1 MINGGMRKLI
11 VTLILFLVYSDLF
24 AFTNNDS
31 VSIPFLDYARSKE
44 YTIADISVTGV
55 KYLQPSH
62 LISISGLAKGM
73 TIKIPGP
80 ELSDAIR
87 KYWKHGLFSD
97 VKILVTKIEGDQ
109 AFLEIQL
116 REQPRM
122 NQLEISGI
130 NKSEQEDINE
140 KINLKRGTQITEDIL
155 NSTSTII
162 KRHFREKGFLN
173 VGTDLKY
180 EDDTANQNM
189 VNLYIRVNKSNRV
202 KIDEIIFVGNEDFTA
217 RRLRRTM
224 KKTKQIDLN
233 IFKGSK
239 LNDLDYKEDKKK
251 LVEFYNENGYR
262 DAKILDEKITN
273 LNAKRIKLELT
284 LNEGNQYHIRSLNW
298 IGNTKYETDYLNTVL
313 GMKPG
318 EIYDQ
323 KLLNERIS
331 SDEDAVTSVYMDN
344 GYLFFSINPVESRV
358 ENDSVDLEMRIYEG
372 KQATLSDILIT
383 GNTKTNEHVVRREL
397 YTRPGE
403 LFSRSDII
411 RSVRELAALGHF
423 NPETISPNP
432 LPNPA
437 DGSVDIEYSLE
448 ERAND
453 QLELSGGWG
462 GSYGFMGT
470 VGIRF
475 SNFSMR
481 NFFNDKAWRPVPSG
495 DGQTLQIRA
504 QSTGKRFQSYNIS
517 FIEPWFGGKKPNS
530 FSLSV
535 FYSKS
540 RYSSNSSSS
549 YSTYEYNTYNE
560 NDPYIITIGTSAGIG
575 KRLKWPDD
583 YFTLYNEVSYQQY
596 RLHNYFMDVVRE
608 GNYNLFSLKT
618 VLARSSQDQMIFP
631 RRGSSLSLSL
641 RITPPYSL
649 FSDRNFAN
657 IEPEERY
664 KNVEFHKWD
673 FSGSW
678 YNTLIQN
685 LVLALHAE
693 FGYLGHFNK
702 DIGAAIFER
711 YEVGGSGLAGYDI
724 TGTDIIALRGY
735 EDGGSVSNLGQNS
748 SGYSNLGA
756 NLYNR
761 FFAEIRY
768 PFSLNP
774 SATIYGLAFIE
785 GGNAWLEWKD
795 FNPLAVK
802 RAAGIGVRAFL
813 PMFGMLGVDWAYGF
827 DPSNAVP
834 GEKSGPQWHFFLGQQ
849 F

>member
-1 MINGGMRKLI
+1 MRKLLVSI
-11 VTLILFLVYSDLF
+11 ALILVFSNIYALYDS
-24 AFTNNDS
+24 DS
-31 VSIPFLDYARSKE
+31 VDIPFADYSRTKE
-44 YTIADISVTGV
+44 YIIADIAVTGV
-55 KYLQPSH
+55 RYLQPAH
-62 LISISGLAKGM
+62 LITISGLSKGM
-73 TIKIPGP
+73 KIKIPGP
-80 ELSDAIR
+80 EISAAVK

-97 VKILVTKIEGDQ
+97 VKLIVTKIEDNQ
-109 AFLEIQL
+109 AYIEIQL

-122 NQLEISGI
+122 NKLEISGI
-130 NKSEQEDINE
+130 NKTEQDDINE

-155 NSTSTII
+155 NNTSTII

-180 EDDTANQNM
+180 EDDTANVNM

-202 KIDEIIFVGNEDFTA
+202 KIDEIDFKGNEDFTDK
-217 RRLRRTM
+217 RLRRVM

-239 LNDLDYKEDKKK
+239 LNDEDYKEDKKK
-251 LVEFYNENGYR
+251 LIEFFNAHGYR
-262 DAKILDEKITN
+262 DAKILDEKITD
-273 LNAKRIKLELT
+273 LNAKRIKIEISLI
-284 LNEGNQYHIRSLNW
+284 EGNQYYIRNINW
-298 IGNTKYETDYLNTVL
+298 IGNTKYSTEYLNLVL

-318 EIYDQ
+318 DLYDQ

-344 GYLFFSINPVESRV
+344 GYLFFNINPVEAEV
-358 ENDSVDLEMRIYEG
+358 EDDSVDLEMRIYEG
-372 KQATLSDILIT
+372 KQATLNDIIIS

-432 LPNPA
+432 LPNPS
-437 DGSVDIEYSLE
+437 DGTVDIEYGLE

-462 GSYGFMGT
+462 GAYGFMGT

-481 NFFNDKAWRPVPSG
+481 NFFNGKAWRPVPSG

-504 QSTGKRFQSYNIS
+504 QSTGKRYQGYNLS

-530 FSLSV
+530 FSFSV

-540 RYSSNSSSS
+540 RTSTNYSSY
-549 YSTYEYNTYNE
+549 YSNDYNTFNE
-560 NDPYIITIGTSAGIG
+560 NDPSLKIVGTSAGLG
-575 KRLKWPDD
+575 RRLKWPDD
-583 YFTLYNEVSYQQY
+583 YFSLYNELAYQQY
-596 RLHNYFMDVVRE
+596 ILHEYRYMSPSN
-608 GNYNLFSLKT
+608 GNYNLFSFKT
-618 VLARSSQDQMIFP
+618 VLSRSSQDQMIFP

-641 RITPPYSL
+641 RLTPPYSL

-657 IEPEERY
+657 LDDEEKY
-664 KNVEFHKWD
+664 KNIEFHKWD
-673 FSGSW
+673 FQGSW
-678 YNTLIQN
+678 YNSLIQN

-693 FGYLGHFNK
+693 FGYLGHYND

-711 YEVGGSGLAGYDI
+711 YEVGGSGLAGYEL
-724 TGTDIIALRGY
+724 TGNDVIALRGY
-735 EDGGSVSNLGQNS
+735 DDGTLTPAS
-748 SGYSNLGA
+748 LGA

-761 FFAEIRY
+761 FYAELRY

-774 SATIYGLAFIE
+774 SATIYGLTFIE
-785 GGNAWLEWKD
+785 GGNAWMEWSE
-795 FNPLAVK
+795 FNPLSIK

-827 DPSNAVP
+827 DPSNTVP
-834 GEKSGPQWHFFLGQQ
+834 NEISGPQWHFFLGQQ

>member
-1 MINGGMRKLI
+1 MINSGMRKLI
-11 VTLILFLVYSDLF
+11 VSLVLILLFSNIFAVDNSDS
-24 AFTNNDS
+24 AT
-31 VSIPFLDYARSKE
+31 IPFVDYSRSKE
-44 YTIADISVTGV
+44 YIIADITVTGV
-55 KYLQPSH
+55 RYLQPAH
-62 LISISGLAKGM
+62 LISISGLSKGM
-73 TIKIPGP
+73 KIKIPGP
-80 ELSDAIR
+80 EISEAVR

-97 VKILVTKIEGDQ
+97 VKILVTKIEDDQ
-109 AFLEIQL
+109 ASIEIQL
-116 REQPRM
+116 RELPRM
-122 NQLEISGI
+122 NLLEISGI
-130 NKSEQEDINE
+130 NKTEQDDINE

-155 NSTSTII
+155 NTTSTII

-180 EDDTANQNM
+180 EDDTANVNM
-189 VNLYIRVNKSNRV
+189 VNLYIRINKSNRV
-202 KIDEIIFVGNEDFTA
+202 KIDEIDFKGNEDYTDK
-217 RRLRRTM
+217 RLRRVM

-239 LNDLDYKEDKKK
+239 LNDEDYKEDKKK
-251 LVEFYNENGYR
+251 LIEFYNAHGYR
-262 DAKILDEKITN
+262 DAKLLNEKITP

-284 LNEGNQYHIRSLNW
+284 LTEGNQYYIRSINW
-298 IGNTKYETDYLNTVL
+298 IGNTKYPTEYLNAVL
-313 GMKPG
+313 AMKPG
-318 EIYDQ
+318 DLYDQ

-344 GYLFFSINPVESRV
+344 GYLFFSINPVEAKV

-372 KQATLSDILIT
+372 KQATLNDIIIS

-432 LPNPA
+432 LPNPS
-437 DGSVDIEYSLE
+437 DGTVDIEYGLE

-481 NFFNDKAWRPVPSG
+481 NFFNGKAWRPVPSG

-504 QSTGKRFQSYNIS
+504 QSTGKRYQGYNLS

-530 FSLSV
+530 FSFSL

-540 RYSSNSSSS
+540 RYSSGYSS
-549 YSTYEYNTYNE
+549 YSSYDYNTFDE
-560 NDPYIITIGTSAGIG
+560 NDPNLKTIGASIGLG

-583 YFTLYNEVSYQQY
+583 YFSLYSELSYQQY
-596 RLHNYFMDVVRE
+596 ILHNYIYMRPIE
-608 GNYNLFSLKT
+608 NGSYNLFSLKT
-618 VLARSSQDQMIFP
+618 VFSRSSQDQMIFP

-641 RITPPYSL
+641 RLTPPYSL

-657 IEPEERY
+657 LDPQERY
-664 KNVEFHKWD
+664 KNIEFHKWD
-673 FSGSW
+673 FQGSW
-678 YNTLIQN
+678 YNSLIQN

-693 FGYLGHFNK
+693 FGYLGHYNK

-711 YEVGGSGLAGYDI
+711 YEVGGSGLAGYDL

-735 EDGGSVSNLGQNS
+735 EDGGSVSSLGQS
-748 SGYSNLGA
+748 SNLGA
-756 NLYNR
+756 NLYDR
-761 FFAEIRY
+761 FYAELRY

-774 SATIYGLAFIE
+774 SATIYGLAFME

-795 FNPLAVK
+795 FNPLSVK